1 MKKLLVSLF
10 ALMSAVTEKAF
21 VFDGI
26 DLNGTIVQVTREVA
40 QKGYI
45 FDIEKQCLK
54 GNCQGTEIYLSFNTE
69 DTKDKTK
76 IGQLIVEIPMAAN
89 ATEAAA
95 AYKNVTMLFNV
106 IYHQTANANGVATY
120 SVDSDGTT
128 LDVCSKGNSVVLTY
142 NTPSYKPK
150 K

>member
-10 ALMSAVTEKAF
+10 ALMSVFTAKAF

-76 IGQLIVEIPMAAN
+76 IGQLIVEIPVAAN

-120 SVDSDGTT
+120 SVDTDGTT
-128 LDVCSKGNSVVLTY
+128 LDVCAKGNSVVLTY

>member
-1 MKKLLVSLF
+1 
-10 ALMSAVTEKAF
+10 MSVFTAKAF

-120 SVDSDGTT
+120 SVDADGTT
-128 LDVCSKGNSVVLTY
+128 LDVTAKDNSVVLTY

>member
-1 MKKLLVSLF
+1 
-10 ALMSAVTEKAF
+10 
-21 VFDGI
+21 
-26 DLNGTIVQVTREVA
+26 
-40 QKGYI
+40 
-45 FDIEKQCLK
+45 
-54 GNCQGTEIYLSFNTE
+54 
-69 DTKDKTK
+69 
-76 IGQLIVEIPMAAN
+76 MAAN

-120 SVDSDGTT
+120 SVDTDGTT
-128 LDVCSKGNSVVLTY
+128 LDVCAKGNSVVLTY

>member
-1 MKKLLVSLF
+1 MKKLLVSLV
-10 ALMSAVTEKAF
+10 ALMSVFTAKAF

-120 SVDSDGTT
+120 SVDTDGTT
-128 LDVCSKGNSVVLTY
+128 LDVCAKGNSVVLTY

>member
-1 MKKLLVSLF
+1 
-10 ALMSAVTEKAF
+10 MSVFTAKAF

-120 SVDSDGTT
+120 SVDTDGTT
-128 LDVCSKGNSVVLTY
+128 LDVCAKGNSVVLTY
-142 NTPSYKPK
+142 NTPSFKPK

>member
-1 MKKLLVSLF
+1 
-10 ALMSAVTEKAF
+10 MSVFTAKAF

-120 SVDSDGTT
+120 SVDTDGTT
-128 LDVCSKGNSVVLTY
+128 LDVCAKGNSVVLTY